1 MLPTVWV
8 RVTAGPEGGTME
20 IVSIWI
26 GVILGVIGILAA
38 VAAMMRW
45 FAHWTV
51 ETIVETIDV
60 RIDQRFDERLGPING
75 QLVAIRHHGELVDL
89 RLAHLEADMVLV
101 KQHLLGSTA
110 A

>member
-1 MLPTVWV
+1 
-8 RVTAGPEGGTME
+8 ME

-38 VAAMMRW
+38 VAGMLRW
-45 FAHWTV
+45 FAHW
-51 ETIVETIDV
+51 IVEAVDV
-60 RIDQRFDERLGPING
+60 RIDQRLDERLVPINE
-75 QLVAIRHHGELVDL
+75 QLVAIHHHGEMVDL
-89 RLAHLEADMVLV
+89 RLGHLEADMVLV